1 MNVAGKSLG
10 ISIIALRWCI
20 NTVKTV
26 GQGYRG
32 IILLAH
38 RTLLNLDGGGYRNIS
53 RGM

>member
-26 GQGYRG
+26 GQGCPG
-32 IILLAH
+32 ITLLALKM
-38 RTLLNLDGGGYRNIS
+38 LLNFAAGGYRNIS